1 MYRAQAVAKEAK
13 IEYEVVTRR
22 VISEFESFKGQKIV
36 DMRDIMMSFVNLQV
50 NKSEKKEERTKGRK

>member
-50 NKSEKKEERTKGRK
+50 KKSEKKEERTKG

>member
-1 MYRAQAVAKEAK
+1 MYRAQAQAKEAK

-50 NKSEKKEERTKGRK
+50 KKS

>member
-50 NKSEKKEERTKGRK
+50 KKSDKKEERTKG